1 MQDADLDGMVEGA
14 EVLPDVVRDAVI
26 AEGEEKFFAEN
37 TRERKG
43 DVSKE
48 DVGGTAKVVFAMEDV
63 GDEGVGGVEGLAAR
77 LAGPLGGSE
86 EVTAVD
92 LLLKLEEEALLPDHA
107 EDVAKG
113 DAAVVDG
120 VERVEGGNLA

>member
-14 EVLPDVVRDAVI
+14 EVLPDLVRDAVI

-48 DVGGTAKVVFAMEDV
+48 DVGFLID
-63 GDEGVGGVEGLAAR
+63 GGFY
-77 LAGPLGGSE
+77 
-86 EVTAVD
+86 
-92 LLLKLEEEALLPDHA
+92 
-107 EDVAKG
+107 
-113 DAAVVDG
+113 
-120 VERVEGGNLA
+120 